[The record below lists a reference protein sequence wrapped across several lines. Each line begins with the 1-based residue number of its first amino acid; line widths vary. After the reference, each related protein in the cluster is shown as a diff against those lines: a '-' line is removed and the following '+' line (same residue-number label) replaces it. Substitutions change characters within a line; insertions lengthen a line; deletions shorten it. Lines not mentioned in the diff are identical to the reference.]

1 MHARARGDHAHR
13 DKTTGMAAAIDRCC
27 KRRGAEFRGTRASP
41 RLRLAPCH
49 DGQVRITKQIIVFD
63 APDLAE
69 ESTFWAEL
77 LSGTAELDAD
87 DEWATVFIDGKP
99 YLGFQ
104 LASNYVA
111 PQWPGG
117 PQQQQVHLDLYVD
130 DVPAAHEKVINLG
143 AKLLQAAEDI
153 NAADG
158 FQVYADPAGHPF
170 CLCWG

>member
-1 MHARARGDHAHR
+1 
-13 DKTTGMAAAIDRCC
+13 MAAATAAVA
-27 KRRGAEFRGTRASP
+27 RGGAPGP
-41 RLRLAPCH
+41 GGPRLAPPATAGGTCLPCH
-49 DGQVRITKQIIVFD
+49 DEQVQIKTKIIVFD

-87 DEWATVFIDGKP
+87 GEWATVFLDGKP
-99 YLGFQ
+99 YMGFQ
-104 LASNYVA
+104 LATNYVA

-117 PQQQQVHLDLYVD
+117 PQQQQIHLDLYVD
-130 DVPAAHEKVINLG
+130 DVSTAHEKVIDLG
-143 AKLLQAAEDI
+143 AKLLQAATDL
-153 NAADG
+153 NAAEG